1 MSVFSRL
8 GYTFDSTQFGTAANF
23 TDGEKLMYTGQTSLK
38 QWQIDDLANSTVSGY
53 FQNPLTSTLS
63 SLSSIT
69 STIYITANSM
79 SAAYISSNPTLA
91 SASNTLVLTANTLI
105 NEIPTFTTHTNY
117 LSGVSVSPDK
127 SLYPDYQAGLAIG
140 RQVLTIVNQTD
151 SLQNNA
157 PILGNFTSLTLGP
170 SLANGVVTLTSDAAT
185 MNVAPTAAAINT
197 IIQHVQTLYNSINQR
212 RTGDVSFYQNSIAL
226 VKDFNTITQFNNL
239 GVTSTYL
246 LNNLIGTP
254 KIIADLQS

>member
-1 MSVFSRL
+1 MSVFGRL
-8 GYTFDSTQFGTAANF
+8 GYNFDTAQFGAAGTF

-38 QWQIDDLANSTVSGY
+38 QWQVNDLANSTVSGY

-63 SLSSIT
+63 SLTTIT
-69 STIYITANSM
+69 NTIYTTAISM
-79 SAAYISSNPTLA
+79 GVAYRGTDPTLA
-91 SASNTLVLTANTLI
+91 TASNTLVLTANTLI
-105 NEIPTFTTHTNY
+105 NELPSFTTHTNY
-117 LSGVSVSPDK
+117 LSGVTPSPDK
-127 SLYPDYQAGLAIG
+127 SLYPDYQAALAIG

-151 SLQNNA
+151 NLQNNA

-170 SLANGVVTLTSDAAT
+170 SLANGVITLTSDAAT
-185 MNVAPTAAAINT
+185 MNVSPTVTAINT
-197 IIQHVQTLYNSINQR
+197 INQHVQALYNSVYQR